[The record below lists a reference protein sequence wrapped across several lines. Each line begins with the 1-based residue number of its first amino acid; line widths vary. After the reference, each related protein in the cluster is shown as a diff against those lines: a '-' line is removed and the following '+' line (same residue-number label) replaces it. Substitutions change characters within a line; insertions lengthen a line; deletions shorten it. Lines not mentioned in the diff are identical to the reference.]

1 MKDLSKSSG
10 ANLQTHKTQSTA
22 EQTMERLIFS
32 LSELEN
38 LGQTLISGHTNF
50 NHSSKTY
57 LRITLGTLQIRRG
70 AILRYHSTQQNLD
83 VVAVT
88 PDEVFPP
95 IPVEPDELTALLQH
109 AFIENDAPPDP
120 LKPFFDRS
128 PKLAEVIDIHL
139 WVPLK
144 IQDEFLGM
152 IGLGKFLARDTLEAW
167 EKELLTTLAHQI
179 SIAIAYSQMVEGIQS
194 EKFRL
199 FMLAESAPQI
209 CQLLQPEEAA
219 EQVVHQAVSLL
230 DANAGALMLTNT
242 DQQELEMH
250 YAFPETLLEPTAEP
264 DSGNGRRI
272 PYGEETSN
280 KMESEYT
287 EANVEPETDLTNRKE
302 NLKTSV
308 DMLKSVVT
316 EGLPGHCLPESD
328 TLFGGRNLMAVPIPG
343 RDGDILGILVVGDKE
358 ERGGRITAF
367 TDEDVIL
374 LDSFAKQA
382 GVAIENAHLHQEAL
396 EARQLQAEMEEARK
410 IQENLIP
417 DMLPD
422 IPGYEVAG
430 HYEPR
435 GPVGGDYYDC
445 IALPTGRW
453 GLAIADVSGKGMQAA
468 LLMATLRA
476 GLISELSRV
485 KNIALE
491 NVEQDA
497 STQGPLYAEIADMA
511 MTLNSLLYASGTE
524 EKYATFFYS
533 HLNPETDILTTLNAG
548 HNPPLLVRKDGTY
561 KWLGEEVGGIPLGMF
576 PNDMVSSIA
585 EYEAEHVELMSG
597 DVVVYYTDGVTETVN
612 VEDDYYDEER
622 LVEASIACKDEDAD
636 GIRAAL
642 HKAVMDFQGEADQFD
657 DLTLLI
663 LRKK

>member
-1 MKDLSKSSG
+1 MKAPSKPLGDS
-10 ANLQTHKTQSTA
+10 LQTHKTQSTA

-38 LGQTLISGHTNF
+38 LGQTLISGHSNF

-70 AILRYHSTQQNLD
+70 AILRYHSTGQNLD
-83 VVAVT
+83 VVAAT
-88 PDEVFPP
+88 PDETFSS
-95 IPVEPDELTALLQH
+95 ILVEPDELEALLKH
-109 AFIENDAPPDP
+109 PFIENAAPPES
-120 LKPFFDRS
+120 LKQFFARS
-128 PKLAEVIDIHL
+128 AKLSETIDIRL
-139 WVPLK
+139 WIPLK

-152 IGLGKFLARDTLEAW
+152 IGLGKFLARDALEAW
-167 EKELLTTLAHQI
+167 EMELLTTLAHQI

-209 CQLLQPEEAA
+209 CQLLQPEAAA
-219 EQVVHQAVSLL
+219 EQVVQQAVSLL
-230 DANAGALMLTNT
+230 DANAGAVMLTET
-242 DQQELEMH
+242 ERQELEMH
-250 YAFPETLLEPTAEP
+250 YAFPETLLENSTVR
-264 DSGNGRRI
+264 DSTNGLVI
-272 PYGEETSN
+272 SYGEAAPI
-280 KMESEYT
+280 SE
-287 EANVEPETDLTNRKE
+287 EA
-302 NLKTSV
+302 TSV
-308 DMLKSVVT
+308 EVLKSVVQ
-316 EGLPGHCLPESD
+316 EGIPGHCLPEFD
-328 TLFGGRNLMAVPIPG
+328 TLFGGKNLMAVPIPG
-343 RDGDILGILVVGDKE
+343 RDGDILGVLVVGDKE
-358 ERGGRITAF
+358 ERGGRITSF

-382 GVAIENAHLHQEAL
+382 GVAIQNAQLHQEAL

-410 IQENLIP
+410 IQVNLIP
-417 DMLPD
+417 ETLPD

-445 IALPTGRW
+445 IPLPTGQW

-485 KNIALE
+485 ESAEQETLNQPALY
-491 NVEQDA
+491 
-497 STQGPLYAEIADMA
+497 TEITNMA
-511 MTLNSLLYASGTE
+511 MILNSLLYASGTE

-533 HLNPETDILTTLNAG
+533 HLNPETDTLTTLNAG

-561 KWLGEEVGGIPLGMF
+561 KWLGEDVGGIPLGMF
-576 PNDMVSSIA
+576 PNDMVPGIA
-585 EYEAEHVELMSG
+585 EYEAEHVQLTSG
-597 DVVVYYTDGVTETVN
+597 DVIVYYTDGVTETVN
-612 VEDDYYDEER
+612 VEDDYYEEDR
-622 LVEASIACKDEDAD
+622 LVEASKACKDEHAE
-636 GIRAAL
+636 GIRAYL
-642 HKAVMDFQGEADQFD
+642 HNAVMEFQGEADQFD

-663 LRKK
+663 LRKQ

>member
-1 MKDLSKSSG
+1 MKDPSKSLG
-10 ANLQTHKTQSTA
+10 VNLQTHKTQSTA

-32 LSELEN
+32 LSELEH

-120 LKPFFDRS
+120 LKQFFDRS
-128 PKLAEVIDIHL
+128 AKLAEIIDIRL

-230 DANAGALMLTNT
+230 DANVGALMLTNT
-242 DQQELEMH
+242 EQQELEMN
-250 YAFPETLLEPTAEP
+250 YAFPETLLEQTTAT
-264 DSGNGRRI
+264 DSENGQRI
-272 PYGEETSN
+272 PYGKEASLPEALTS
-280 KMESEYT
+280 
-287 EANVEPETDLTNRKE
+287 A
-302 NLKTSV
+302 

-316 EGLPGHCLPESD
+316 EGLPGHCPPESD

-343 RDGDILGILVVGDKE
+343 RDGDVLGILVVGDKE
-358 ERGGRITAF
+358 ERGGNITAF

-374 LDSFAKQA
+374 LDSFAKQG

-410 IQENLIP
+410 IQVNLIP

-422 IPGYEVAG
+422 IPGYQVAG

-485 KNIALE
+485 RNE
-491 NVEQDA
+491 
-497 STQGPLYAEIADMA
+497 TQEEAHDTTPTQNPLYAEIADMA

-548 HNPPLLVRKDGTY
+548 HNPPLLIRKDGTH
-561 KWLGEEVGGIPLGMF
+561 KWLGEDVGGIPLGMF
-576 PNDMVSSIA
+576 PNDMVTNIA
-585 EYEAEHVELMSG
+585 EYEAEHVQLISG

-612 VEDDYYDEER
+612 VEDDYYEEER
-622 LVEASIACKDEDAD
+622 LIEASIACKDEDAEE
-636 GIRAAL
+636 IRASL

>member
-1 MKDLSKSSG
+1 MKDPSKSSG
-10 ANLQTHKTQSTA
+10 DSLQTHKMQSTA

-57 LRITLGTLQIRRG
+57 LRITLGTLQIKRG
-70 AILRYHSTQQNLD
+70 AILRYHPTQQNLD
-83 VVAVT
+83 VVAAT
-88 PDEVFPP
+88 PDEVFSP
-95 IPVEPDELTALLQH
+95 IPVEPDELTVLLQH
-109 AFIENDAPPDP
+109 AFIENAAPPES
-120 LKPFFDRS
+120 LKHFFDRS
-128 PKLAEVIDIHL
+128 ANLTDIIDIRL

-152 IGLGKFLARDTLEAW
+152 IGLGNFLARDTLEAW

-230 DANAGALMLTNT
+230 DSNAGALMLTNT
-242 DQQELEMH
+242 DQQELEMN
-250 YAFPETLLEPTAEP
+250 YAFPETLLERTANSG
-264 DSGNGRRI
+264 SGNGLSI
-272 PYGEETSN
+272 SYGEAASASQELTSPD
-280 KMESEYT
+280 
-287 EANVEPETDLTNRKE
+287 V
-302 NLKTSV
+302 
-308 DMLKSVVT
+308 LKSVVI
-316 EGLPGHCLPESD
+316 EGLPGHCPPESD
-328 TLFGGRNLMAVPIPG
+328 TLFGGINLMAVPIPG

-358 ERGGRITAF
+358 ERGGRIAAF

-382 GVAIENAHLHQEAL
+382 GVAIENARLHQEAL

-410 IQENLIP
+410 IQVNLIP

-485 KNIALE
+485 RNAAAE
-491 NVEQDA
+491 DMEQET
-497 STQGPLYAEIADMA
+497 STHEPLYAEIADMA

-548 HNPPLLVRKDGTY
+548 HNPPLLIRKDGTY
-561 KWLGEEVGGIPLGMF
+561 KWLGEDIGGIPLGMF
-576 PNDMVSSIA
+576 PNDMVTNIA
-585 EYEAEHVELMSG
+585 EYEAEHVRLISG

-612 VEDDYYDEER
+612 VEDDYYEEER
-622 LVEASIACKDEDAD
+622 LVEASIACKDENAEV
-636 GIRAAL
+636 IRASL

-657 DLTLLI
+657 DLTMLI
-663 LRKK
+663 LRKT

>member
-1 MKDLSKSSG
+1 MKAPSKPLGDSLG
-10 ANLQTHKTQSTA
+10 THKTQNTA

-32 LSELEN
+32 LSELEH
-38 LGQTLISGHTNF
+38 LGQTLISGHSNF

-70 AILRYHSTQQNLD
+70 AILRYHATGQNLD
-83 VVAVT
+83 VVAAT
-88 PDEVFPP
+88 PESMFSP
-95 IPVEPDELTALLQH
+95 IPVEEDELEALLQH
-109 AFIENDAPPDP
+109 SFIDSADPPEP
-120 LKPFFDRS
+120 LKQFFARS
-128 PKLAEVIDIHL
+128 AELSETIDIRL

-167 EKELLTTLAHQI
+167 EKELLTTLTHQI

-209 CQLLQPEEAA
+209 CQLLQPEDAA
-219 EQVVHQAVSLL
+219 EQVVQQAVSLL
-230 DANAGALMLTNT
+230 DANAGALMLTHT
-242 DQQELEMH
+242 EQQELEMH
-250 YAFPETLLEPTAEP
+250 YAFPETLIENTVAQENGDGLVISYGEDTPASEEPT
-264 DSGNGRRI
+264 
-272 PYGEETSN
+272 
-280 KMESEYT
+280 SED
-287 EANVEPETDLTNRKE
+287 V
-302 NLKTSV
+302 
-308 DMLKSVVT
+308 LKSVVK
-316 EGLPGHCLPESD
+316 EGIPGHCLPKSD
-328 TLFGGRNLMAVPIPG
+328 TLFGGKNLMAVPIPG
-343 RDGDILGILVVGDKE
+343 RDGDILGVLVVGDKE
-358 ERGGRITAF
+358 ERGGRITSF
-367 TDEDVIL
+367 TDEDVVL

-382 GVAIENAHLHQEAL
+382 GVAIQNAQLHQEAL

-410 IQENLIP
+410 IQVNLIP
-417 DMLPD
+417 ETLPD

-445 IALPTGRW
+445 LPLATGHW

-476 GLISELSRV
+476 GLISELSR
-485 KNIALE
+485 AE
-491 NVEQDA
+491 
-497 STQGPLYAEIADMA
+497 STDQGTLNQSALYAEIASMA
-511 MTLNSLLYASGTE
+511 MILNSLLYASGTE

-533 HLNPETDILTTLNAG
+533 HLNPETDVLTTLNAG
-548 HNPPLLVRKDGTY
+548 HNPPLLIRKDGSY
-561 KWLGEEVGGIPLGMF
+561 KWLGEDVGGIPLGMF

-585 EYEAEHVELMSG
+585 EYEAEHVQLASG

-612 VEDDYYDEER
+612 VEDDYYEEER
-622 LVEASIACKDEDAD
+622 LVEASQACKDEHAEA
-636 GIRAAL
+636 IRKYL
-642 HKAVMDFQGEADQFD
+642 HSSVMEFQGEADQFD

-663 LRKK
+663 LRKQ

>member
-1 MKDLSKSSG
+1 MKDSSEPILG
-10 ANLQTHKTQSTA
+10 DSLQQAYETPNTA

-32 LSELEN
+32 LSELEH
-38 LGQTLISGHTNF
+38 LGQTLISGYGNF

-57 LRITLGTLQIRRG
+57 LRITLGTLQVTRG
-70 AILRYHSTQQNLD
+70 VILRYHPTGQNLD
-83 VVAVT
+83 VVAST
-88 PDEVFPP
+88 PEQVFPSIP
-95 IPVEPDELTALLQH
+95 IETEEVANLLQH
-109 AFIENDAPPDP
+109 LFLENGAPPAG
-120 LKPFFDRS
+120 LEAFFTRS
-128 PKLAEVIDIHL
+128 AELNETLDLRL

-144 IQDEFLGM
+144 IQDEFLGL
-152 IGLGKFLARDTLEAW
+152 IGLGRFLGRETLEEW
-167 EKELLTTLAHQI
+167 EKELLTTLSHQI

-209 CQLLQPEEAA
+209 CQLLEPEDAA
-219 EQVVHQAVSLL
+219 EQVVLQAVSFL
-230 DANAGALMLTNT
+230 DANAGALMLTRPE
-242 DQQELEMH
+242 QQELELS
-250 YAFPETLLEPTAEP
+250 YAFPEALVE
-264 DSGNGRRI
+264 DSTVQHNGNELVI
-272 PYGEETSN
+272 SCGEEMPASQ
-280 KMESEYT
+280 
-287 EANVEPETDLTNRKE
+287 EA
-302 NLKTSV
+302 TSV
-308 DMLKSVVT
+308 DMLKSVVND
-316 EGLPGHCLPESD
+316 GLPGHCLPESD
-328 TLFGGRNLMAVPIPG
+328 TLFGGKNLMAVPIPG
-343 RDGDILGILVVGDKE
+343 RDGDILGVLVVGDKE
-358 ERGGRITAF
+358 ERGGRIAPF
-367 TDEDVIL
+367 TDEDVVL

-417 DMLPD
+417 DNLPD
-422 IPGYEVAG
+422 IHGYEVAG

-435 GPVGGDYYDC
+435 GAVGGDYYDC

-485 KNIALE
+485 KA
-491 NVEQDA
+491 DA
-497 STQGPLYAEIADMA
+497 SGDTENGVCPSATYVELTEMA

-533 HLNPETDILTTLNAG
+533 HLNPDTNVLTTLNAG
-548 HNPPLLVRKDGTY
+548 HNPPLLIRKDGTS

-585 EYEAEHVELMSG
+585 EYEAEHIELVSG

-612 VEDDYYDEER
+612 VEDEYYEEDR
-622 LVEASIACKDEDAD
+622 LFEASKASKDYSAEA
-636 GIRAAL
+636 IREHL
-642 HKAVMDFQGEADQFD
+642 HDAVMKFQGEADQFD

-663 LRKK
+663 LKKK

>member
-1 MKDLSKSSG
+1 MKDPSKSLGDSLPTDKMQ
-10 ANLQTHKTQSTA
+10 NTA

-32 LSELEN
+32 LSELEH

-57 LRITLGTLQIRRG
+57 LRIALGTLQIRRG
-70 AILRYHSTQQNLD
+70 TILRYHPTQQNLD

-95 IPVEPDELTALLQH
+95 IPIEPDELTALLQH
-109 AFIENDAPPDP
+109 GFIENAEPPES
-120 LKPFFDRS
+120 LKQFFDRS
-128 PKLAEVIDIHL
+128 ANLADVIDIRL

-219 EQVVHQAVSLL
+219 EQVVHQAVALL
-230 DANAGALMLTNT
+230 DANAGALMLTNI
-242 DQQELEMH
+242 DRQELEMN
-250 YAFPETLLEPTAEP
+250 YAFPEALLERTTGP
-264 DSGNGRRI
+264 GNGDRLII
-272 PYGEETSN
+272 PYSEAASTSQ
-280 KMESEYT
+280 ELTS
-287 EANVEPETDLTNRKE
+287 TD
-302 NLKTSV
+302 V
-308 DMLKSVVT
+308 LKSVVT
-316 EGLPGHCLPESD
+316 EGLPGHCSPESD
-328 TLFGGRNLMAVPIPG
+328 TLFGGINLMAVPIPG

-358 ERGGRITAF
+358 ERGGMITAF

-382 GVAIENAHLHQEAL
+382 GVAIENARLHQEAL

-445 IALPTGRW
+445 IALPTGHW
-453 GLAIADVSGKGMQAA
+453 ALAISDVSGKGMQAA

-485 KNIALE
+485 RNSDAE
-491 NVEQDA
+491 DAEQHTA
-497 STQGPLYAEIADMA
+497 TQELLYAEIADMA
-511 MTLNSLLYASGTE
+511 MTLNSLLYASGTD

-561 KWLGEEVGGIPLGMF
+561 KWLGEDIGGIPLGMF
-576 PNDMVSSIA
+576 PNDMVTNIA
-585 EYEAEHVELMSG
+585 EYEAEHVQLASG
-597 DVVVYYTDGVTETVN
+597 DVIIYYTDGVTETVN
-612 VEDDYYDEER
+612 VEDDYYEEER
-622 LVEASIACKDEDAD
+622 LVEASIACKDENAEA
-636 GIRAAL
+636 ICASL

-663 LRKK
+663 LQKK

>member
-1 MKDLSKSSG
+1 MKDPSKPTSG
-10 ANLQTHKTQSTA
+10 DSLQAHNTPNTA

-32 LSELEN
+32 LSELEH

-57 LRITLGTLQIRRG
+57 LRITLGTLQVTRG
-70 AILRYHSTQQNLD
+70 AILRYHPTRQNLE
-83 VVAVT
+83 VVASS
-88 PDEVFPP
+88 PDEVFSP
-95 IPVEPDELTALLQH
+95 IAVEPSEIESFLQH
-109 AFIENDAPPDP
+109 SSIEGTNLPES
-120 LKPFFDRS
+120 LEQFFARTA
-128 PKLAEVIDIHL
+128 KFVETIDIRL

-152 IGLGKFLARDTLEAW
+152 IGLGSFLGREALEAW
-167 EKELLTTLAHQI
+167 EMELLTTLAHQI

-209 CQLLQPEEAA
+209 CQLLQPEAAA

-230 DANAGALMLTNT
+230 DANAGALMLTRPER
-242 DQQELEMH
+242 QELEMH
-250 YAFPETLLEPTAEP
+250 YTFPETLIEDATA
-264 DSGNGRRI
+264 DSGPNGTAQVSMDLRDNV
-272 PYGEETSN
+272 PYGEEAPVSLETTS
-280 KMESEYT
+280 
-287 EANVEPETDLTNRKE
+287 A
-302 NLKTSV
+302 
-308 DMLKSVVT
+308 DMLKSVVR
-316 EGLPGHCLPESD
+316 EGLPGHCPSKSD
-328 TLFGGRNLMAVPIPG
+328 TLFGGKNLMAVPIPG

-358 ERGGRITAF
+358 ERGGMITPF

-410 IQENLIP
+410 IQVNLIP
-417 DMLPD
+417 ETLPD

-445 IALPTGRW
+445 IPLPTGQW

-476 GLISELSRV
+476 GLISELSRGKGTATEDSAQKELNSV
-485 KNIALE
+485 
-491 NVEQDA
+491 
-497 STQGPLYAEIADMA
+497 GLYAELTDMA
-511 MTLNSLLYASGTE
+511 LTLNSLLYASGTE

-533 HLNPETDILTTLNAG
+533 HLNPDTNILTTLNAG
-548 HNPPLLVRKDGTY
+548 HNPPLLIKKDGTY

-576 PNDMVSSIA
+576 PNDMVSNIA
-585 EYEAEHVELMSG
+585 EYEAENVQLTSG
-597 DVVVYYTDGVTETVN
+597 DVVIYYTDGVTETEN
-612 VEDDYYDEER
+612 VDDEYYEEDR
-622 LVEASIACKDEDAD
+622 LVEDSKACKDSDAE
-636 GIRAAL
+636 GILKYL
-642 HKAVMDFQGEADQFD
+642 HEAVMRFQGEADQFD

-663 LRKK
+663 LRKQ

>member
-1 MKDLSKSSG
+1 MKDPSKPTLDNG
-10 ANLQTHKTQSTA
+10 LQAPKKQNTA

-32 LSELEN
+32 LSELEH
-38 LGQTLISGHTNF
+38 LGQTLISGHSNF

-57 LRITLGTLQIRRG
+57 LRITLGTLQITRG
-70 AILRYHSTQQNLD
+70 AILRYHPTRQNLE
-83 VVAVT
+83 VVASS
-88 PDEVFPP
+88 PDEIFPP
-95 IPVEPDELTALLQH
+95 ITVEPNEIESLLQH
-109 AFIENDAPPDP
+109 PFIESRTLPES
-120 LKPFFDRS
+120 LKHFFARNAKFVDT
-128 PKLAEVIDIHL
+128 IDIHL

-152 IGLGKFLARDTLEAW
+152 IGLGKFLGREALEAW

-209 CQLLQPEEAA
+209 CQLLQPEAAA

-230 DANAGALMLTNT
+230 DANAGALMLARPE
-242 DQQELEMH
+242 QQTLEMH
-250 YAFPETLLEPTAEP
+250 YAFPETLLEETTDPS
-264 DSGNGRRI
+264 DSNVFTI
-272 PYGEETSN
+272 LYGEESPV
-280 KMESEYT
+280 ST
-287 EANVEPETDLTNRKE
+287 EA
-302 NLKTSV
+302 TSA
-308 DMLKSVVT
+308 DMLKSVVI
-316 EGLPGHCLPESD
+316 EGLPGHCPPKSD
-328 TLFGGRNLMAVPIPG
+328 TLFGGKNLMAVPILG
-343 RDGDILGILVVGDKE
+343 RDGDILGVLVVGDKE
-358 ERGGRITAF
+358 ERGGRIAPF

-374 LDSFAKQA
+374 LDSFAKQG

-417 DMLPD
+417 DTLPT
-422 IPGYEVAG
+422 IPGYQIAG

-445 IALPTGRW
+445 IALPTGHW

-476 GLISELSRV
+476 GLISELSRGNGAAIEDSPQEDPSSV
-485 KNIALE
+485 A
-491 NVEQDA
+491 
-497 STQGPLYAEIADMA
+497 LYAEISQMA
-511 MTLNSLLYASGTE
+511 LTLNSLLYASGTE

-548 HNPPLLVRKDGTY
+548 HNPPLLIRKDGTC
-561 KWLGEEVGGIPLGMF
+561 KWLGEDIGGIPLGMF

-585 EYEAEHVELMSG
+585 DYEAEHVQLVSG
-597 DVVVYYTDGVTETVN
+597 DVVIYYTDGVTETEN
-612 VEDDYYDEER
+612 VDDEYYEEDR
-622 LVEASIACKDEDAD
+622 LVEDSKACKDSDAE
-636 GIRAAL
+636 GILKHL
-642 HKAVMDFQGEADQFD
+642 HDAVMEFQGEADQFD

-663 LRKK
+663 LRKQ

>member
-1 MKDLSKSSG
+1 MKDPSMSTSG
-10 ANLQTHKTQSTA
+10 DSLQAHKAPNTA

-32 LSELEN
+32 LSELEH
-38 LGQTLISGHTNF
+38 LGQTLISGHSNF

-57 LRITLGTLQIRRG
+57 LRITLGTLQVTRG
-70 AILRYHSTQQNLD
+70 AILRYHSTRQNLE
-83 VVAVT
+83 VVASS
-88 PDEVFPP
+88 PDEVFSS
-95 IPVEPDELTALLQH
+95 ITVEPSEIELLLQH
-109 AFIENDAPPDP
+109 PFIESENLPEC
-120 LKPFFDRS
+120 LEQFFTRAG
-128 PKLAEVIDIHL
+128 KFVETIGIRL

-152 IGLGKFLARDTLEAW
+152 IGLGSFLGRETLEAW
-167 EKELLTTLAHQI
+167 EMELLTTLAQQI
-179 SIAIAYSQMVEGIQS
+179 SIAIAYSQMVEGVQS

-209 CQLLQPEEAA
+209 CQLLQPEAAA

-230 DANAGALMLTNT
+230 DANAGALMLTHPER
-242 DQQELEMH
+242 QELQMH
-250 YAFPETLLEPTAEP
+250 YTFPETLVE
-264 DSGNGRRI
+264 DSTGGSGSNELVI
-272 PYGEETSN
+272 PYDEEAPISSEATS
-280 KMESEYT
+280 E
-287 EANVEPETDLTNRKE
+287 
-302 NLKTSV
+302 
-308 DMLKSVVT
+308 DMLKSVVK
-316 EGLPGHCLPESD
+316 EGLPGHCPSESD
-328 TLFGGRNLMAVPIPG
+328 TLFGGKNLMAVPIPG

-358 ERGGRITAF
+358 ERGGSITPF

-417 DMLPD
+417 ERLPD

-445 IALPTGRW
+445 IALPTGHW
-453 GLAIADVSGKGMQAA
+453 GLTIADVSGKGMQAA

-476 GLISELSRV
+476 GLISELSRGKGVAVEDSV
-485 KNIALE
+485 KPNDLSVPALYTE
-491 NVEQDA
+491 L
-497 STQGPLYAEIADMA
+497 TDMA
-511 MTLNSLLYASGTE
+511 LMLNSLLYASGTE

-533 HLNPETDILTTLNAG
+533 HLNPDTDVLTTLNAG
-548 HNPPLLVRKDGTY
+548 HNPPLLIKKDGTY

-576 PNDMVSSIA
+576 PNDMVPNIA
-585 EYEAEHVELMSG
+585 EYEAENVKLTSG

-612 VEDDYYDEER
+612 IEDEYYEEDR
-622 LVEASIACKDEDAD
+622 LVEDSKACKDSDAE
-636 GIRAAL
+636 GIREYL
-642 HKAVMDFQGEADQFD
+642 HEAVMGFQGAADQFD

-663 LRKK
+663 LRKQ

>member
-1 MKDLSKSSG
+1 MKDLIEPTLDRD
-10 ANLQTHKTQSTA
+10 LQQAQGTQNTA

-32 LSELEN
+32 LSELEH
-38 LGQTLISGHTNF
+38 LGQTLISGYGNF

-57 LRITLGTLQIRRG
+57 LRITLGTLQVRRG
-70 AILRYHSTQQNLD
+70 VILRYHPTGQNLD
-83 VVAVT
+83 VVAST
-88 PDEVFPP
+88 PEQVFPSIP
-95 IPVEPDELTALLQH
+95 IEPGEVANLLQH
-109 AFIENDAPPDP
+109 PFIESSRPPAG
-120 LKPFFDRS
+120 LEEFFVRS
-128 PKLAEVIDIHL
+128 AKLVETVDIKL

-152 IGLGKFLARDTLEAW
+152 IGLGRFLGRETLVAW
-167 EKELLTTLAHQI
+167 EKELLTTFAHQI

-209 CQLLQPEEAA
+209 CQLLQPEDAA
-219 EQVVHQAVSLL
+219 EQVVLQAVSFL
-230 DANAGALMLTNT
+230 DANAGALLLTRPE
-242 DQQELEMH
+242 QQALELS
-250 YAFPETLLEPTAEP
+250 YAFPETLVEGATAAQN
-264 DSGNGRRI
+264 GNELVI
-272 PYGEETSN
+272 ACGEDTPVSEAATSI
-280 KMESEYT
+280 
-287 EANVEPETDLTNRKE
+287 
-302 NLKTSV
+302 
-308 DMLKSVVT
+308 DMLKSVVK

-328 TLFGGRNLMAVPIPG
+328 TLFGGKNLMAVPISG
-343 RDGDILGILVVGDKE
+343 RDGDVLGVLVVGDKE
-358 ERGGRITAF
+358 ERGGRIAPF
-367 TDEDVIL
+367 NDEDVVL

-417 DMLPD
+417 DDLPD

-445 IALPTGRW
+445 IALSTGHW
-453 GLAIADVSGKGMQAA
+453 GLSIADVSGKGMQAA

-485 KNIALE
+485 DTPSSGDTGNGVCPSTIY
-491 NVEQDA
+491 VEL
-497 STQGPLYAEIADMA
+497 TEMA
-511 MTLNSLLYASGTE
+511 MILNSLLYASGTE

-533 HLNPETDILTTLNAG
+533 HLNPETDVLTTLNAG
-548 HNPPLLVRKDGTY
+548 HNPPLLVRKDGTC

-585 EYEAEHVELMSG
+585 EYEAEHIELVSG

-612 VEDDYYDEER
+612 IEDEYYEEDR
-622 LVEASIACKDEDAD
+622 LVEAAKTCKNGSAEA
-636 GIRAAL
+636 IREYL
-642 HKAVMDFQGEADQFD
+642 HHAVMKFQGEADQFD

-663 LRKK
+663 LKKE

>member
-1 MKDLSKSSG
+1 MKAPSKPLGDSLG
-10 ANLQTHKTQSTA
+10 THKTQNTA

-32 LSELEN
+32 LSELEH
-38 LGQTLISGHTNF
+38 LGQTLISGHSNF

-70 AILRYHSTQQNLD
+70 AILRYHATGQNLD
-83 VVAVT
+83 VVAAT
-88 PDEVFPP
+88 PESMFSP
-95 IPVEPDELTALLQH
+95 IPVEEDELEALLQH
-109 AFIENDAPPDP
+109 SFIDNADPPEP
-120 LKPFFDRS
+120 LKQFFARS
-128 PKLAEVIDIHL
+128 AELSEAIDIRL

-167 EKELLTTLAHQI
+167 EKELLTTLTHQI

-209 CQLLQPEEAA
+209 CQLLQPEDAA
-219 EQVVHQAVSLL
+219 EQVVQQAVSLL
-230 DANAGALMLTNT
+230 DANAGALMLTHT
-242 DQQELEMH
+242 EQQELEMH
-250 YAFPETLLEPTAEP
+250 YAFPETLIENTVAQENGDGLVISYGEDTPASQEPT
-264 DSGNGRRI
+264 
-272 PYGEETSN
+272 
-280 KMESEYT
+280 SED
-287 EANVEPETDLTNRKE
+287 V
-302 NLKTSV
+302 
-308 DMLKSVVT
+308 LKSVVK
-316 EGLPGHCLPESD
+316 EGIPGHCLPKSD
-328 TLFGGRNLMAVPIPG
+328 TLFGGKNLMAVPIPG
-343 RDGDILGILVVGDKE
+343 RDGDILGVLVVGDKE
-358 ERGGRITAF
+358 ERGGRITSF
-367 TDEDVIL
+367 TDEDVVL

-382 GVAIENAHLHQEAL
+382 GVAIQNAQLHQEAL

-410 IQENLIP
+410 IQVNLIP
-417 DMLPD
+417 ETLPD

-445 IALPTGRW
+445 LPLATGHW

-476 GLISELSRV
+476 GLISELSR
-485 KNIALE
+485 AE
-491 NVEQDA
+491 
-497 STQGPLYAEIADMA
+497 STDQGTLNQSALYAEIASMA
-511 MTLNSLLYASGTE
+511 MILNSLLYASGTE

-533 HLNPETDILTTLNAG
+533 HLNPETDVLTTLNAG
-548 HNPPLLVRKDGTY
+548 HNPPLLIRKDGSY
-561 KWLGEEVGGIPLGMF
+561 KWLGEDVGGIPLGMF

-585 EYEAEHVELMSG
+585 EYEAEHVQLASG

-612 VEDDYYDEER
+612 VEDDYYEEER
-622 LVEASIACKDEDAD
+622 LVEASQACKDEHAEA
-636 GIRAAL
+636 IRKYL
-642 HKAVMDFQGEADQFD
+642 HSSVMEFQGEADQFD

-663 LRKK
+663 LRKQ

>member
-1 MKDLSKSSG
+1 MKDSSEPILEG
-10 ANLQTHKTQSTA
+10 GSQHIHGTQNTA

-32 LSELEN
+32 LSELGH
-38 LGQTLISGHTNF
+38 LGQTLISGYGNF

-57 LRITLGTLQIRRG
+57 LRITLGTLQVTRG
-70 AILRYHSTQQNLD
+70 VILRYHPTGQNLD
-83 VVAVT
+83 VIAST
-88 PDEVFPP
+88 PEQVFPP
-95 IPVEPDELTALLQH
+95 IPVEPEEVDNLLQH
-109 AFIENDAPPDP
+109 PYIENSEPPAG
-120 LKPFFDRS
+120 LREFFTRS
-128 PKLAEVIDIHL
+128 AELIETVDVRL

-144 IQDEFLGM
+144 IQDEFLGL
-152 IGLGKFLARDTLEAW
+152 IGLGRFLGRETLEEW
-167 EKELLTTLAHQI
+167 EKELLTTLANQI

-209 CQLLQPEEAA
+209 CQLLQPEDAA
-219 EQVVHQAVSLL
+219 EQVVLQAVSFL
-230 DANAGALMLTNT
+230 DANAGALMLTRPE
-242 DQQELEMH
+242 QQELELG
-250 YAFPETLLEPTAEP
+250 YAFPETLVEKPQHN
-264 DSGNGRRI
+264 GNQLII
-272 PYGEETSN
+272 PCGEDAPVSQEATS
-280 KMESEYT
+280 E
-287 EANVEPETDLTNRKE
+287 
-302 NLKTSV
+302 
-308 DMLKSVVT
+308 DMLKSVVK
-316 EGLPGHCLPESD
+316 EGIPGHCLPESD
-328 TLFGGRNLMAVPIPG
+328 TLFGGKNLMAVPIPG
-343 RDGDILGILVVGDKE
+343 RDGDILGVLVVGDKE
-358 ERGGRITAF
+358 ERGGRIAPF
-367 TDEDVIL
+367 NDEDVVL

-410 IQENLIP
+410 IQVNLIP
-417 DMLPD
+417 DNLPD

-430 HYEPR
+430 YYEPR
-435 GPVGGDYYDC
+435 GPVGGDYFDC

-485 KNIALE
+485 E
-491 NVEQDA
+491 N
-497 STQGPLYAEIADMA
+497 STSGDTGDEVPPTTMYPELIEMA

-533 HLNPETDILTTLNAG
+533 HLDPETNVLITLNAG
-548 HNPPLLVRKDGTY
+548 HNPPLLVRKDGTC

-585 EYEAEHVELMSG
+585 EYEAEHIELVSG

-612 VEDDYYDEER
+612 VDDEYYDEDR
-622 LVEASIACKDEDAD
+622 LVEASRACKDDNAEA
-636 GIRAAL
+636 IREFL
-642 HKAVMDFQGEADQFD
+642 HHAVMKFQGEADQFD

-663 LRKK
+663 LKKK

>member
-1 MKDLSKSSG
+1 MKDVSKPMSKDDLG
-10 ANLQTHKTQSTA
+10 AHQTQNTA

-32 LSELEN
+32 LSELEH

-57 LRITLGTLQIRRG
+57 LRITLGTLQVTRG
-70 AILRYHSTQQNLD
+70 AILRYHPTRQNLE
-83 VVAVT
+83 VVAAS
-88 PDEVFPP
+88 PDKVFSAIAVKPSE
-95 IPVEPDELTALLQH
+95 IEGLLQH
-109 AFIENDAPPDP
+109 PFIERENLPRA
-120 LKPFFDRS
+120 LESFFVRT
-128 PKLAEVIDIHL
+128 AEFVETIDIGL

-152 IGLGKFLARDTLEAW
+152 IGLGSFLGREALEAW
-167 EKELLTTLAHQI
+167 EMELLTTLAHQI

-209 CQLLQPEEAA
+209 CQLLQPEAAA

-230 DANAGALMLTNT
+230 DANAGALMLTRPER
-242 DQQELEMH
+242 QELEMH
-250 YAFPETLLEPTAEP
+250 YTFPETLIQGTTADAAP
-264 DSGNGRRI
+264 NRFI
-272 PYGEETSN
+272 LPYGEAAPGSLET
-280 KMESEYT
+280 
-287 EANVEPETDLTNRKE
+287 
-302 NLKTSV
+302 TSA
-308 DMLKSVVT
+308 DMLKSVVK
-316 EGLPGHCLPESD
+316 EGLPGHCPPKSD
-328 TLFGGRNLMAVPIPG
+328 TLFGGKNLMAVPIPG

-358 ERGGRITAF
+358 ERGGRLAPF

-410 IQENLIP
+410 IQVNLIP
-417 DMLPD
+417 ETLPD

-435 GPVGGDYYDC
+435 GPVGGDYFDC
-445 IALPTGRW
+445 IALPTGHW

-476 GLISELSRV
+476 GLLSELSR
-485 KNIALE
+485 
-491 NVEQDA
+491 
-497 STQGPLYAEIADMA
+497 STGAPSEDTDPADPTTPALYAELIEMA
-511 MTLNSLLYASGTE
+511 FTLNSLLYASGTE

-533 HLNPETDILTTLNAG
+533 HLNPETNVLTTLNAG
-548 HNPPLLVRKDGTY
+548 HNPPLLIKKDGTA
-561 KWLGEEVGGIPLGMF
+561 KWLGEDIGGIPLGMF
-576 PNDMVSSIA
+576 PNDMVASIA
-585 EYEAEHVELMSG
+585 EYEAEHVQLTSG

-612 VEDDYYDEER
+612 VEDKYYEEER
-622 LVEASIACKDEDAD
+622 LVTDTTACKDSDAE
-636 GIRAAL
+636 GIRKYL
-642 HKAVMDFQGEADQFD
+642 HDAVMAFQGEADQFD

-663 LRKK
+663 LRKQ

>member
-1 MKDLSKSSG
+1 MKDSSEPILG
-10 ANLQTHKTQSTA
+10 DGLQQPYETQNTA

-32 LSELEN
+32 LSELEH
-38 LGQTLISGHTNF
+38 LGQTLISGYGNF

-57 LRITLGTLQIRRG
+57 LRITLGTLQVTRG
-70 AILRYHSTQQNLD
+70 VILRYHPTGQNLD
-83 VVAVT
+83 VVAST
-88 PDEVFPP
+88 PEQVFPAIP
-95 IPVEPDELTALLQH
+95 IEAEEVANLLEH
-109 AFIENDAPPDP
+109 PFLENGAPPAD
-120 LKPFFDRS
+120 LEAFFTRS
-128 PKLAEVIDIHL
+128 AELNETLDLRL

-144 IQDEFLGM
+144 IQDEFLGL
-152 IGLGKFLARDTLEAW
+152 IGLGRFLGRETLEAW
-167 EKELLTTLAHQI
+167 EKELLTTLSHQI

-209 CQLLQPEEAA
+209 CQLLQPEDAA
-219 EQVVHQAVSLL
+219 EQVVLQAVSFL
-230 DANAGALMLTNT
+230 DANAGALMLTRPE
-242 DQQELEMH
+242 QQELELS
-250 YAFPETLLEPTAEP
+250 YAFPETLVENTTTQH
-264 DSGNGRRI
+264 DGNELVI
-272 PYGEETSN
+272 PCDGEVPASQEATSI
-280 KMESEYT
+280 
-287 EANVEPETDLTNRKE
+287 
-302 NLKTSV
+302 
-308 DMLKSVVT
+308 DMLKSVVNN
-316 EGLPGHCLPESD
+316 GLPGHCLPESD
-328 TLFGGRNLMAVPIPG
+328 TLFGGKNLMAVPIPG
-343 RDGDILGILVVGDKE
+343 RDGDILGVLVVGDKE
-358 ERGGRITAF
+358 ERGGRIAPF
-367 TDEDVIL
+367 TDEDVVL

-417 DMLPD
+417 DNLPD
-422 IPGYEVAG
+422 IHGYEVAG

-435 GPVGGDYYDC
+435 GAVGGDYYDC
-445 IALPTGRW
+445 IALPTGHW

-485 KNIALE
+485 KTAVSADTE
-491 NVEQDA
+491 NGVCSSAMYVEL
-497 STQGPLYAEIADMA
+497 TEMA

-533 HLNPETDILTTLNAG
+533 HLNPETNVLTTLNAG
-548 HNPPLLVRKDGTY
+548 HNPPLLIRKDGTC

-585 EYEAEHVELMSG
+585 EYEAEHIELVSG

-612 VEDDYYDEER
+612 IEDEYYEEDR
-622 LVEASIACKDEDAD
+622 LLEVSKACKDDSAE
-636 GIRAAL
+636 GIREHL
-642 HKAVMDFQGEADQFD
+642 HEAVMKFQGEADQFD

-663 LRKK
+663 LKKK

>member
-1 MKDLSKSSG
+1 MKDPSKPTSG
-10 ANLQTHKTQSTA
+10 DSLQAHNTPNTA

-32 LSELEN
+32 LSELEH

-57 LRITLGTLQIRRG
+57 LRITLGTLQVTRG
-70 AILRYHSTQQNLD
+70 AILRYHPTRQNLE
-83 VVAVT
+83 VVASS
-88 PDEVFPP
+88 PDEVFSP
-95 IPVEPDELTALLQH
+95 ITVEPSEIESFLQH
-109 AFIENDAPPDP
+109 SSIEGTNLPDS
-120 LKPFFDRS
+120 LEQFFARTA
-128 PKLAEVIDIHL
+128 KFVETIDIRL

-152 IGLGKFLARDTLEAW
+152 IGLGSFLGREALEAW
-167 EKELLTTLAHQI
+167 EMELLTTFAHQI

-209 CQLLQPEEAA
+209 CQLLQPEAAA

-230 DANAGALMLTNT
+230 DANAGALMLTLPER
-242 DQQELEMH
+242 QELEMH
-250 YAFPETLLEPTAEP
+250 YTFPETLIEGPTA
-264 DSGNGRRI
+264 DSDPNGTAQVSIDLRDNV
-272 PYGEETSN
+272 PYGEEAPVSL
-280 KMESEYT
+280 
-287 EANVEPETDLTNRKE
+287 ET
-302 NLKTSV
+302 TSV
-308 DMLKSVVT
+308 DMLKSVVR
-316 EGLPGHCLPESD
+316 EGLPGHCPSKSD
-328 TLFGGRNLMAVPIPG
+328 TLFGGKNLMAVPIPG

-358 ERGGRITAF
+358 ERGGMITPF

-410 IQENLIP
+410 IQVNLIP
-417 DMLPD
+417 ETLPD

-445 IALPTGRW
+445 IPLPTGQW

-476 GLISELSRV
+476 GLISELSRG
-485 KNIALE
+485 KGTATEESAQNDLNSA
-491 NVEQDA
+491 
-497 STQGPLYAEIADMA
+497 GLYAELTDMA
-511 MTLNSLLYASGTE
+511 LTLNSLLYASGTE

-533 HLNPETDILTTLNAG
+533 HLNPDTDILTTLNAG
-548 HNPPLLVRKDGTY
+548 HNPPLLIKKDGTY

-576 PNDMVSSIA
+576 PNDMVPSIA
-585 EYEAEHVELMSG
+585 EYEAENVQLTSG
-597 DVVVYYTDGVTETVN
+597 DVVIYYTDGVTETEN
-612 VEDDYYDEER
+612 VDDEYYEEDR
-622 LVEASIACKDEDAD
+622 LVEDSKACKDSDAE
-636 GIRAAL
+636 GILKYL
-642 HKAVMDFQGEADQFD
+642 HEAVMRFQGEADQFD

-663 LRKK
+663 LRKQ

>member
-1 MKDLSKSSG
+1 MKDPSKPLGDS
-10 ANLQTHKTQSTA
+10 LQTHKIQSTA

-38 LGQTLISGHTNF
+38 LGQTLISGHSNF

-70 AILRYHSTQQNLD
+70 AILRYHPTGQNLD
-83 VVAVT
+83 VVAAT
-88 PDEVFPP
+88 PDETFSP
-95 IPVEPDELTALLQH
+95 ILVEPDELEALLQH
-109 AFIENDAPPDP
+109 PFIEDAAPPES
-120 LKPFFDRS
+120 LKQFFARS
-128 PKLAEVIDIHL
+128 TKLSETIDIRL
-139 WVPLK
+139 WIPLK

-152 IGLGKFLARDTLEAW
+152 IGLGKFLARDALEAW
-167 EKELLTTLAHQI
+167 EMELLTTLAHQI

-209 CQLLQPEEAA
+209 CQLLQPEAAA
-219 EQVVHQAVSLL
+219 EQVVQQAVSLL
-230 DANAGALMLTNT
+230 DANAGALMLTDT
-242 DQQELEMH
+242 EQQALEMR
-250 YAFPETLLEPTAEP
+250 YVFPENLLENSTGA
-264 DSGNGRRI
+264 DNTNGLVI
-272 PYGEETSN
+272 SYGEETPASQ
-280 KMESEYT
+280 
-287 EANVEPETDLTNRKE
+287 EA
-302 NLKTSV
+302 TSV
-308 DMLKSVVT
+308 EVLKSVVK
-316 EGLPGHCLPESD
+316 EGIPGHCLPQFD
-328 TLFGGRNLMAVPIPG
+328 TLFGGKNLMAVPIPG
-343 RDGDILGILVVGDKE
+343 RDGDILGVLVVGDKE
-358 ERGGRITAF
+358 ERGGRITSF

-382 GVAIENAHLHQEAL
+382 GVAIENAQLHQEAL

-410 IQENLIP
+410 IQVNLIP
-417 DMLPD
+417 ETLPD

-445 IALPTGRW
+445 IPLPTGHW

-476 GLISELSRV
+476 GLISELSRAESA
-485 KNIALE
+485 K
-491 NVEQDA
+491 
-497 STQGPLYAEIADMA
+497 QGTLDQSSLYADIANMA
-511 MTLNSLLYASGTE
+511 MILNSLLYASGTE

-533 HLNPETDILTTLNAG
+533 HLNPETDVLTTLNAG

-561 KWLGEEVGGIPLGMF
+561 KWLGEDVGGIPLGMF

-585 EYEAEHVELMSG
+585 EYEAEHVQLASG
-597 DVVVYYTDGVTETVN
+597 DVIVYYTDGVTETVN
-612 VEDDYYDEER
+612 IEDDYYEEDR
-622 LVEASIACKDEDAD
+622 LVEASKACKDEPAE
-636 GIRAAL
+636 GIRKYL
-642 HKAVMDFQGEADQFD
+642 HNAVMEFQGEADQFD

-663 LRKK
+663 LRKQ

>member
-1 MKDLSKSSG
+1 MKDPSKSLG
-10 ANLQTHKTQSTA
+10 VNLQTHKTQSTA

-88 PDEVFPP
+88 PDEVFPS

-109 AFIENDAPPDP
+109 AFIENAAPPDP
-120 LKPFFDRS
+120 LKQFFDRS
-128 PKLAEVIDIHL
+128 AKLAEIIDIHL

-219 EQVVHQAVSLL
+219 EQVVQQAVSLL
-230 DANAGALMLTNT
+230 DANVGALMLTNT

-250 YAFPETLLEPTAEP
+250 YAFPETLLEQTT
-264 DSGNGRRI
+264 DSDSANGHLI
-272 PYGEETSN
+272 PYSEEAPV
-280 KMESEYT
+280 SE
-287 EANVEPETDLTNRKE
+287 AL
-302 NLKTSV
+302 TSV

-316 EGLPGHCLPESD
+316 EGLPGHCPPESD
-328 TLFGGRNLMAVPIPG
+328 TFFGGRNLMAVPIPG
-343 RDGDILGILVVGDKE
+343 RDGDILGIVVVGDKE
-358 ERGGRITAF
+358 ERGGSITAF

-382 GVAIENAHLHQEAL
+382 GVAIENARLHQEAL

-410 IQENLIP
+410 IQVNLIP

-485 KNIALE
+485 RNIDTE
-491 NVEQDA
+491 DMEQETA
-497 STQGPLYAEIADMA
+497 THEPLYAEIADMA

-533 HLNPETDILTTLNAG
+533 HLNPETDTLTTLNAG

-561 KWLGEEVGGIPLGMF
+561 KWLGEDVGGIPLGMF
-576 PNDMVSSIA
+576 PNDMVTNIA
-585 EYEAEHVELMSG
+585 EYEAEHVQLISG

-612 VEDDYYDEER
+612 VEDDYYEEER
-622 LVEASIACKDEDAD
+622 LVEASIACKDEDAE
-636 GIRAAL
+636 GIRSSL

-663 LRKK
+663 LRKT

>member
-1 MKDLSKSSG
+1 MKHLNEPILGSDLQQ
-10 ANLQTHKTQSTA
+10 AHVTQNTA

-32 LSELEN
+32 LSELEH
-38 LGQTLISGHTNF
+38 LGQTLISGYGNF

-57 LRITLGTLQIRRG
+57 LRITLGTLQVTRG
-70 AILRYHSTQQNLD
+70 VILRYHPTGQNLD
-83 VVAVT
+83 VVASTLEQTFSPIHVESE
-88 PDEVFPP
+88 EV
-95 IPVEPDELTALLQH
+95 ASLLQYP
-109 AFIENDAPPDP
+109 FIENTSPPTD
-120 LKPFFDRS
+120 LKEFFNRS
-128 PKLAEVIDIHL
+128 AELIETVDIRL

-144 IQDEFLGM
+144 IQDEFLGL
-152 IGLGKFLARDTLEAW
+152 IGLGRFLGREVLEAW

-209 CQLLQPEEAA
+209 CQLLQPEDAA
-219 EQVVHQAVSLL
+219 EQVVLQAVSFL
-230 DANAGALMLTNT
+230 DANAGALMLTSPE
-242 DQQELEMH
+242 QQELELR
-250 YAFPETLLEPTAEP
+250 YAFPEALVESATAHH
-264 DSGNGRRI
+264 NGDRLII
-272 PYGEETSN
+272 PCDEEVPVTQD
-280 KMESEYT
+280 
-287 EANVEPETDLTNRKE
+287 A
-302 NLKTSV
+302 TSV
-308 DMLKSVVT
+308 DMLKSVAND
-316 EGLPGHCLPESD
+316 GLPGHCLPESD
-328 TLFGGRNLMAVPIPG
+328 TLFGGKNLMAVPIPG
-343 RDGDILGILVVGDKE
+343 RDGDVLGVLVVGDKE
-358 ERGGRITAF
+358 ERGGRLAPF
-367 TDEDVIL
+367 TDEDVVL

-417 DMLPD
+417 DNLPD

-476 GLISELSRV
+476 GLISELSRG
-485 KNIALE
+485 E
-491 NVEQDA
+491 NGTPENTEKEGSPSTVYVE
-497 STQGPLYAEIADMA
+497 LIEMA

-533 HLNPETDILTTLNAG
+533 HLNPETDVLTTLNAG
-548 HNPPLLVRKDGTY
+548 HNPPLLIRKDGTC
-561 KWLGEEVGGIPLGMF
+561 KWLGEDIGGIPLGMF

-585 EYEAEHVELMSG
+585 EYEAERTKLVSG

-612 VEDDYYDEER
+612 IDDEYYEEDR
-622 LVEASIACKDEDAD
+622 LVEASKACKDDSAEA
-636 GIRAAL
+636 IREHL
-642 HKAVMDFQGEADQFD
+642 HNAVVTFQGEADQFD

-663 LRKK
+663 LKKK

>member
-1 MKDLSKSSG
+1 MKDLSEPILGSD
-10 ANLQTHKTQSTA
+10 LQQAHGTQNTA

-32 LSELEN
+32 LSELEH
-38 LGQTLISGHTNF
+38 LGQMLISGYGNF

-57 LRITLGTLQIRRG
+57 LRITLGTLQVTRG
-70 AILRYHSTQQNLD
+70 VILRYHPTGQNLD
-83 VVAVT
+83 VVAST
-88 PDEVFPP
+88 PEQVFSP
-95 IPVEPDELTALLQH
+95 IPIEPEEVANLLQH
-109 AFIENDAPPDP
+109 PFIESTAPPAG
-120 LKPFFDRS
+120 LEEFFTGS
-128 PKLAEVIDIHL
+128 AKLVEAIDLRL

-152 IGLGKFLARDTLEAW
+152 IGLGRFLARETLEAW
-167 EKELLTTLAHQI
+167 EKELLTTLANQI

-209 CQLLQPEEAA
+209 CQLLEPEDAA
-219 EQVVHQAVSLL
+219 EQVVLQAVSFL
-230 DANAGALMLTNT
+230 DANVGALMLTRPE
-242 DQQELEMH
+242 QQELELS
-250 YAFPETLLEPTAEP
+250 YAFPDTLVESGTAHHN
-264 DSGNGRRI
+264 GNPLII
-272 PYGEETSN
+272 PCGEETSASQ
-280 KMESEYT
+280 E
-287 EANVEPETDLTNRKE
+287 V
-302 NLKTSV
+302 TSV
-308 DMLKSVVT
+308 DMLKSVVKD
-316 EGLPGHCLPESD
+316 GMPGHCVPEFD
-328 TLFGGRNLMAVPIPG
+328 TLFGGKNLMAVPIPG
-343 RDGDILGILVVGDKE
+343 RDSDILGVLVVGDKE
-358 ERGGRITAF
+358 ERGGRIAPF
-367 TDEDVIL
+367 TDEDVVL

-417 DMLPD
+417 ENLPD

-430 HYEPR
+430 YYEPR
-435 GPVGGDYYDC
+435 GPVGGDYFDC
-445 IALPTGRW
+445 ISLPTGLW

-485 KNIALE
+485 TNFAAEGAEKEVCHSTMYLE
-491 NVEQDA
+491 LIE
-497 STQGPLYAEIADMA
+497 MA

-548 HNPPLLVRKDGTY
+548 HNPPLLLRKDGTC

-585 EYEAEHVELMSG
+585 EYEAEHIELISG

-612 VEDDYYDEER
+612 VEDEYYDEDR
-622 LVEASIACKDEDAD
+622 LLEASKACKDGTAKAIQEFLHDAVV
-636 GIRAAL
+636 
-642 HKAVMDFQGEADQFD
+642 KFQGEADQFD

-663 LRKK
+663 LKKK

>member
-1 MKDLSKSSG
+1 MKDPSMPTSG
-10 ANLQTHKTQSTA
+10 DSLQAHKAPNTA

-32 LSELEN
+32 LSELEH
-38 LGQTLISGHTNF
+38 LGQTLISGHSNF

-57 LRITLGTLQIRRG
+57 LRITLGTLQVTRG
-70 AILRYHSTQQNLD
+70 AILRYHPTRQNLE
-83 VVAVT
+83 VVASS
-88 PDEVFPP
+88 PDEVFSP
-95 IPVEPDELTALLQH
+95 ITAEPSEIEILLQH
-109 AFIENDAPPDP
+109 PFIEGENLPEG
-120 LKPFFDRS
+120 LEQFFTRAG
-128 PKLAEVIDIHL
+128 KFVETIGIRL

-152 IGLGKFLARDTLEAW
+152 IGLGSFLGRETLEAW
-167 EKELLTTLAHQI
+167 EMELLTTLAHQI
-179 SIAIAYSQMVEGIQS
+179 SIAIAYSQMVEGVQS

-209 CQLLQPEEAA
+209 CQLLQPEAAA

-230 DANAGALMLTNT
+230 DANAGALMLTYPER
-242 DQQELEMH
+242 QELEMH
-250 YAFPETLLEPTAEP
+250 FTFPETLVEGPTG
-264 DSGNGRRI
+264 DSSSNGLII
-272 PYGEETSN
+272 PYGEEASVSSETTS
-280 KMESEYT
+280 
-287 EANVEPETDLTNRKE
+287 A
-302 NLKTSV
+302 
-308 DMLKSVVT
+308 DMLKSVVK
-316 EGLPGHCLPESD
+316 EGLPGHCPPKSD
-328 TLFGGRNLMAVPIPG
+328 TLFGGKNLMAVPIPG

-358 ERGGRITAF
+358 ERGGSITPF

-417 DMLPD
+417 DRLPD

-445 IALPTGRW
+445 IALPTGHW
-453 GLAIADVSGKGMQAA
+453 GLTIADVSGKGMQAA

-476 GLISELSRV
+476 GLISELSRGKGVVAEDSV
-485 KNIALE
+485 KPNDTRMPKQ
-491 NVEQDA
+491 VGQDVSA
-497 STQGPLYAEIADMA
+497 LYAELTDMA
-511 MTLNSLLYASGTE
+511 LTLNSLLYASGTE

-533 HLNPETDILTTLNAG
+533 HLNPDTDVLTTLNAG
-548 HNPPLLVRKDGTY
+548 HNPPLLIKKDGTY

-576 PNDMVSSIA
+576 PNDMVPNIA
-585 EYEAEHVELMSG
+585 EYEAENVKLTSG

-612 VEDDYYDEER
+612 IEDEYYEEDR
-622 LVEASIACKDEDAD
+622 LVEDSKACKDSDAE
-636 GIRAAL
+636 GIREYL
-642 HKAVMDFQGEADQFD
+642 HEAVMGFQGAADQFD

-663 LRKK
+663 LRKQ

>member
-1 MKDLSKSSG
+1 MKDSSMPTSEDS
-10 ANLQTHKTQSTA
+10 LQAHKAPNTA

-32 LSELEN
+32 LSELEH
-38 LGQTLISGHTNF
+38 LGQTLISGHSNF

-57 LRITLGTLQIRRG
+57 LRITLGTLQVTRG
-70 AILRYHSTQQNLD
+70 AILRYHPTRQNLE
-83 VVAVT
+83 VVASS
-88 PDEVFPP
+88 PDEVFSP
-95 IPVEPDELTALLQH
+95 ITVEPSEIEILLQH
-109 AFIENDAPPDP
+109 PFIESENLPEC
-120 LKPFFDRS
+120 LEQFFTRAG
-128 PKLAEVIDIHL
+128 KFVETIGIRL

-152 IGLGKFLARDTLEAW
+152 IGLGSFLGRETLEAW
-167 EKELLTTLAHQI
+167 EMELLTTLAHQI

-209 CQLLQPEEAA
+209 CQLLQPEAAA

-230 DANAGALMLTNT
+230 DANAGALMLTYPER
-242 DQQELEMH
+242 QELEMH
-250 YAFPETLLEPTAEP
+250 YTFPETLVEGPTG
-264 DSGNGRRI
+264 DSSSNELII
-272 PYGEETSN
+272 PYGEEAPVSLETTS
-280 KMESEYT
+280 
-287 EANVEPETDLTNRKE
+287 A
-302 NLKTSV
+302 
-308 DMLKSVVT
+308 DMLKSVVK
-316 EGLPGHCLPESD
+316 EGLPGHCPPKSD
-328 TLFGGRNLMAVPIPG
+328 TLFGGKNLMAVPIPG

-358 ERGGRITAF
+358 ERGGSITPF

-374 LDSFAKQA
+374 LDSFAKQG

-417 DMLPD
+417 DRLPD

-445 IALPTGRW
+445 IALPTGHW
-453 GLAIADVSGKGMQAA
+453 GLTIADVSGKGMQAA

-476 GLISELSRV
+476 GLISELSRGKGV
-485 KNIALE
+485 AAEDSGKPNDLSVPA
-491 NVEQDA
+491 
-497 STQGPLYAEIADMA
+497 LYAELTDMA
-511 MTLNSLLYASGTE
+511 LTLNSLLYASGTE

-533 HLNPETDILTTLNAG
+533 HLNPDTDVLTTLNAG
-548 HNPPLLVRKDGTY
+548 HNPPLLIKKDGTY

-576 PNDMVSSIA
+576 PNDMVPNIA
-585 EYEAEHVELMSG
+585 EYEAENVKLTSG
-597 DVVVYYTDGVTETVN
+597 DVVIYYTDGVTETVN
-612 VEDDYYDEER
+612 IEDEYYEEDR
-622 LVEASIACKDEDAD
+622 LVEDSKACKDSDAE
-636 GIRAAL
+636 GIREYL
-642 HKAVMDFQGEADQFD
+642 HEAVMGFQGAADQFD

-663 LRKK
+663 LRKQ